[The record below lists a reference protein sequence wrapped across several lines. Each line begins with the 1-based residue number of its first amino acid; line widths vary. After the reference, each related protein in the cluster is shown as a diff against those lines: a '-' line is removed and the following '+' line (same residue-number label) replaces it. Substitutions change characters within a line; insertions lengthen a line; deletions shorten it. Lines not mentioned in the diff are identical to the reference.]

1 MIVLPSCLYSPLL
14 VPTPLFPLCSLTA
27 EELRSAH
34 SELLVRGAVDQAH
47 QDYTLLASTQL
58 NFCSGLTHNEL
69 MQYSYDQ
76 QEQ

>member
-34 SELLVRGAVDQAH
+34 SELPRPQAVDQAH
-47 QDYTLLASTQL
+47 QLIPNY
-58 NFCSGLTHNEL
+58 
-69 MQYSYDQ
+69 
-76 QEQ
+76 